1 MENRIVVFITL
12 LGAALLLGPVAA
24 LGQEAEAT
32 APAATSVPVNVGL
45 LPYVDVNSHFVRP
58 RNHVSID
65 GIVGVAWDL
74 DGVAIAGTSGFV
86 KGRARGLQIA
96 GVTGYVG
103 GDLTGVQIGGI
114 LSATRGAV
122 TGVQVAGAVNRA
134 ESLDGAQIGLV
145 NVGGKVRGLQIGL
158 VNVAEEAD
166 GATIGLVNIVRRG
179 GRREIEV
186 STSNVA
192 VVSVGLRTGTK
203 HVYSLLGIGL
213 HPSGGQ
219 VTWMPTVGIGT
230 SIPLGGRGFF
240 NVEVQTSAVNSGA
253 EFDIRTVLTQL
264 RLAGGGRPTD
274 HLEVF
279 AGPVLY
285 ALRSRSG
292 KTLSDVSYLPT
303 LVTFDKGRV
312 PVGLGLGFVVGLRAF

>member
-1 MENRIVVFITL
+1 MEHRIVFVIAL
-12 LGAALLLGPVAA
+12 LGAALLLGPGLA
-24 LGQEAEAT
+24 LGQEAVSA
-32 APAATSVPVNVGL
+32 APETTSVPVNVGL

-58 RNHVSID
+58 RNHISVD
-65 GIVGVAWDL
+65 GIVGVSWDL
-74 DGVAIAGTSGFV
+74 EGVAIAGTSGFV

-122 TGVQVAGAVNRA
+122 TGVQVAGVVNRA
-134 ESLDGAQIGLV
+134 ESLEGAQVGLV
-145 NVGGKVRGLQIGL
+145 NVGGRVRGLQIGL
-158 VNVAEEAD
+158 VNVAEEVD

-203 HVYSLLGIGL
+203 HVYSLLGMGL
-213 HPSGGQ
+213 NPVGGR
-219 VTWMPTVGIGT
+219 VTWMPTVGLGA
-230 SIPLGGRGFF
+230 SIPMGARGFF
-240 NVEVQTSAVNSGA
+240 NVEVQASSVNSGA
-253 EFDIRTVLTQL
+253 EFDIRTVLAQL
-264 RLAGGGRPTD
+264 RLAAGGRPTD

-292 KTLSDVSYLPT
+292 KVLSDVSYLPT
-303 LVTFDKGRV
+303 LVTLDKGRV